1 MKTNGIIGVNYHH
14 PLSIY
19 KPYRWPV
26 VQREIEGIIRYLAP
40 TLIKCQLWLS
50 PATRPAS
57 EEFCEDR
64 EFAERNSALD
74 DEAGLHLPALNCELD
89 QIVLTLQAFPDT
101 RFLLCWGPQWHGL
114 EWLQPGNGTA
124 ELPGPPNPLP
134 VERIFEL
141 FKDTLQRLLEK
152 IIDAQLPNPPIIDL
166 WGEFGPNR
174 RPDPNRTT
182 DINIMKLWYSWAKR
196 ECETHGIDYTVSAI
210 LGHGSRRD
218 VIEDQMYCR
227 WAYDFLKANGGLPPI
242 ADLHYNFE
250 NTPDQPNENAVIL
263 QMFRKCARSFISRYK
278 VQRLIIGE
286 IDCDLTPTSYTAI
299 RAVKQVTAVLL
310 WRNP

>member
-1 MKTNGIIGVNYHH
+1 MKTNGLIGVNYHH

-26 VQREIEGIIRYLAP
+26 VQRELEGIIRYLAP

-57 EEFCEDR
+57 EQFCEDR
-64 EFAERNSALD
+64 DFAEDHPELD
-74 DEAGLHLPALNCELD
+74 DEPGLHLPALNCELD
-89 QIVLTLQAFPDT
+89 QIIHTLKMFSET

-114 EWLQPGNGTA
+114 EWLRPGNGTP

-134 VERIFEL
+134 VDEIVRRFQ
-141 FKDTLQRLLEK
+141 DTLFRLLVK
-152 IIDAQLPNPPIIDL
+152 IDAVHLPNPPIIDL
-166 WGEFGPNR
+166 WGEFGPNV
-174 RPDPNRTT
+174 RPDPNRTGNANT
-182 DINIMKLWYSWAKR
+182 MKLWYPLAKKM
-196 ECETHGIDYTVSAI
+196 CEDAGIDYTVSAI

-227 WAYDFLKANGGLPPI
+227 GAYDFLKANGGLPPI
-242 ADLHYNFE
+242 ADLHYNFCD
-250 NTPDQPNENAVIL
+250 TPDQPIENQVII

-286 IDCDLTPTSYTAI
+286 IDCDLTHQSYTAI
-299 RAVKQVTAVLL
+299 RAVKQVTDVLL